1 MQVTRLILYFS
12 TNNYFHGYKML
23 KTKKQK
29 CHARQFL
36 KRIQLPKCHI
46 QSDEVLPED
55 DDMAVRT
62 SVTEPMTLKAA
73 FRTS

>member
-1 MQVTRLILYFS
+1 MSR
-12 TNNYFHGYKML
+12 
-23 KTKKQK
+23 QK
-29 CHARQFL
+29 IL

-62 SVTEPMTLKAA
+62 SVTDPMTLKAA